1 MVQVSVKY
9 TGELHC
15 DATHGP
21 SRAKIS
27 TDAPSDN
34 KGKGE
39 AFSPTDMVATSL
51 ATCMLTIMGIMA
63 RNKEVNIQGATAEI
77 TKVMGT
83 EPRRIIRIEIKF
95 NMPKVGIDEHTQ
107 ELLQR
112 AAKTCPVAK
121 SIHPD
126 IEQVVEFFW

>member
-1 MVQVSVKY
+1 MTSKSTY
-9 TGELHC
+9 LGELRVESVHLKS
-15 DATHGP
+15 GQVVL
-21 SRAKIS
+21 S
-27 TDAPSDN
+27 DAPTDN
-34 KGKGE
+34 NGKGE

-63 RNKEVNIQGATAEI
+63 RNKEINIQGATAEI

-83 EPRRIIRIEIKF
+83 EPRRITGIEIKF

-107 ELLQR
+107 ELLER

-126 IEQVVEFFW
+126 IEQVVEFVW